1 MLNDHQTGKSTVRCL
16 NRFQIFTFWILQLS
30 KDVYKWMCKP
40 SLRIVFLKVV
50 YCPYMYF
57 RSCSIPM
64 MGKDNSL
71 FLYKNYWS
79 FCFRES
85 FPETELVT
93 LIWLCLQRILERKR
107 DLRRMQNLKVNFSVV
122 SLGFA
127 FITQFCIPRNW
138 FIQ

>member
-40 SLRIVFLKVV
+40 SLRIVFLKVHTCILGHVV
-50 YCPYMYF
+50 YQWWE
-57 RSCSIPM
+57 RIIL
-64 MGKDNSL
+64 SL
-71 FLYKNYWS
+71 FLYKNYCS

-122 SLGFA
+122 LLGLA

>member
-1 MLNDHQTGKSTVRCL
+1 MIIKRVSRLWDA
-16 NRFQIFTFWILQLS
+16 W
-30 KDVYKWMCKP
+30 
-40 SLRIVFLKVV
+40 IVFKFSHFEFCSCLKTFTNGCVSLPLELSFWRSFIVHICISGHVV
-50 YCPYMYF
+50 YQWWK
-57 RSCSIPM
+57 RIIL
-64 MGKDNSL
+64 SL

-122 SLGFA
+122 SLGLA